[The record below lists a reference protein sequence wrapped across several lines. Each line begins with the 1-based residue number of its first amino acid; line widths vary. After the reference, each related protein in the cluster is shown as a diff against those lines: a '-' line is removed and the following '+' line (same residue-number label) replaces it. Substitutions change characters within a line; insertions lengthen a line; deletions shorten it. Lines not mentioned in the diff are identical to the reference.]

1 FQAQP
6 FKRFVEIGRVALIN
20 YGKEYGRLVVIVDVI
35 DQNRALVDAPDI
47 VRSQINFKRL
57 SLTDIKIDI
66 KRIPKKKDLLKALEA
81 ADVKNKWEK
90 SSWGRKLIVKKTRA
104 ALNDFDRFKIMLTKI
119 KRAAVVRQELAKL
132 KKTAA

>member
-1 FQAQP
+1 MP

-35 DQNRALVDAPDI
+35 DQNWALVDAPDM
-47 VRSQINFKRL
+47 VRSKMNFKRL

-66 KRIPKKKDLLKALEA
+66 KRIPKKKDLVKAMDA

-90 SSWGRKLIVKKTRA
+90 SSWGRKLIVRKTRA
-104 ALNDFDRFKIMLTKI
+104 ALTDFDRFKIMLTKI
-119 KRAAVVRQELAKL
+119 KKAAIVRQELAKL